1 MTDTEFEAV
10 MTCCDPK
17 PECWCETC
25 RPITMQDMR
34 MVVCTDCGNKRCPK
48 ATDHRNACT
57 DSNAV
62 GQKGSSWEH
71 VKPWT
76 GAETGTSQ
84 ASRARE
90 RRILAIDPG
99 TTESGWC
106 VLADG
111 AVTLSGVMLN
121 RELLRMLTMR
131 QRNDPWGHV
140 LAIEM
145 IASYGMPVGHEV
157 FETVRWIGRFQQAW
171 HSPEAVKFV
180 YRQDVKLHLCK
191 TPRAKDANV
200 RQALLDMFPRTGGG
214 KTPQIGTKAQPG
226 PLFGVSSHAW
236 AALGV
241 AVTAAHQISQQ

>member
-17 PECWCETC
+17 PDHCQCEYCRDGVLHASDCAVHNIPAVAIGGCTC
-25 RPITMQDMR
+25 
-34 MVVCTDCGNKRCPK
+34 
-48 ATDHRNACT
+48 
-57 DSNAV
+57 
-62 GQKGSSWEH
+62 
-71 VKPWT
+71 

-90 RRILAIDPG
+90 CRILAIDPG

-121 RELLRMLTMR
+121 RELLRMLTMQ

-145 IASYGMPVGHEV
+145 IASYGMPVGREV

-191 TPRAKDANV
+191 TPRAKDGNV

-241 AVTAAHQISQQ
+241 AVTAAHQMREGV